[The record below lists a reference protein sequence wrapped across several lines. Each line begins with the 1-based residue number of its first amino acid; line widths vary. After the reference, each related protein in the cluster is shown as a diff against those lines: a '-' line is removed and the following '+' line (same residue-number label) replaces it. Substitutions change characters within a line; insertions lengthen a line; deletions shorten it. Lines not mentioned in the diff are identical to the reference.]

1 MDCSSHFFPSFST
14 TGSSDRCK
22 RCRIERSVPI
32 PSFHSP
38 SEGRLPKRAKVLG
51 NFTCVTNADRAV
63 LLETIESQ
71 ATLPNKENIDP
82 ALTNQEN
89 LRVMIEPTEQTELLV
104 VDGDDT
110 RGSVC
115 SEGSDLSENL
125 TLAEMLTRKSQ
136 HHDEHLEEIS
146 PDEGTFINTDDV
158 FESHYKVR
166 ELSHQPNCV
175 EPMMTNETRRDSQD
189 EHHPQSDFPRQI
201 PSDIESITTC
211 FICGC
216 SFDRVSTGYKG
227 RLSHIKRCSKKNGV
241 NAQLMKV
248 NNDAE
253 DFQPLDAK
261 QFSKPDN
268 PYTKVNNDW
277 HAGAAQHL
285 KLAAKQ
291 TTMTSFFEAPVKSIN
306 NVLMAGAR
314 RILVAGNVLPLA
326 VTKKQ
331 QKGTRGKSWT
341 WSRRNQVNSH
351 CPFFKKIPG
360 TDFVCDGFVYARD
373 SLTKNYF
380 LTHFHSD
387 HYGGIDKSWNAGIIY
402 CSLPTAN
409 LVAQQLGVDKKYLH
423 PLGMDAPVV
432 IESQGKPVTVTLLD
446 ANHCPGAVMFLFNVG
461 RRHIL
466 QVGDFRWNRDRMY
479 KDLKDFITLKV
490 RLDDLFLDT
499 TYCNEKYRLPSQDEA
514 IAAAVLKAE
523 EEVDSCRKTG
533 QRLLMLFGAYTIG
546 KERIYL
552 AVAEKLGMR
561 VYVDKTRYKILSAL
575 NWPPEKLNL
584 LTTDKETSCLWVVP
598 LGHINFKKLNSYA
611 DGSCK
616 VLGKRKFDKIVG
628 FRPTGW
634 SMTGCTGASI
644 LNSRTSGIF
653 TVHGVPYSEHS
664 SFPELVDCLG
674 CLKPRRIIPTVAVSK
689 SDEQI
694 ALLLREVKKEEMATG
709 TKIFLN

>member
-1 MDCSSHFFPSFST
+1 MDRSSLALISSFAT
-14 TGSSDRCK
+14 TGSSELCK
-22 RCRIERSVPI
+22 RCRIKCSLPI
-32 PSFHSP
+32 PSFHP
-38 SEGRLPKRAKVLG
+38 LPEERLPKRAKVLG
-51 NFTCVTNADRAV
+51 SFTSVINADSAV
-63 LLETIESQ
+63 VAETIGGQ
-71 ATLPNKENIDP
+71 PVIPNKENIDP
-82 ALTNQEN
+82 VLTKDQKT
-89 LRVMIEPTEQTELLV
+89 REPMTGETVLFV

-110 RGSVC
+110 HGSVC
-115 SEGSDLSENL
+115 SDGSDLSENL
-125 TLAEMLTRKSQ
+125 TLAQMLTRESQ
-136 HHDEHLEEIS
+136 HNEEHLEES
-146 PDEGTFINTDDV
+146 PDQSAIINTDDV
-158 FESHYKVR
+158 SESQCKVQQ
-166 ELSHQPNCV
+166 LSHLPIHV
-175 EPMMTNETRRDSQD
+175 EPIMTSETGRDYQEEIGHSG
-189 EHHPQSDFPRQI
+189 PQSDFSRKI
-201 PSDIESITTC
+201 LSDIESTTTC

-216 SFDRVSTGYKG
+216 SFDRLSTGYKG

-241 NAQLMKV
+241 NAHLVKV
-248 NNDAE
+248 NNDEE
-253 DFQPLDAK
+253 DFQPSETETIL
-261 QFSKPDN
+261 KPDN
-268 PYTKVNNDW
+268 PYTKVSSVW
-277 HAGAAQHL
+277 HAGAEQQL

-291 TTMTSFFEAPVKSIN
+291 TMMSLPEAPSKSIN

-314 RILVAGNVLPLA
+314 RMLLAGNVLPLA
-326 VTKKQ
+326 VTNKQ
-331 QKGTRGKSWT
+331 QKGSRRNSWLG
-341 WSRRNQVNSH
+341 SRRNQANSH

-360 TDFVCDGFVYARD
+360 TDFVCDGFVYAQD

-387 HYGGIDKSWNAGIIY
+387 HYGGIDKSWSAGIIY

-423 PLGMDAPVV
+423 PLSMNVPVV
-432 IESQGKPVTVTLLD
+432 IESQGKPVKVTLLD
-446 ANHCPGAVMFLFNVG
+446 ANHCPGAVMFLFHVG

-466 QVGDFRWNRDRMY
+466 HVGDFRWNRDRMY
-479 KDLKDFITLKV
+479 ADLKDFISLKC

-499 TYCNEKYRLPSQDEA
+499 TYCNEKYHLPTQDEA

-533 QRLLMLFGAYTIG
+533 RRLLMLFGAYTIG

-552 AVAEKLGMR
+552 AVAEKLGMK
-561 VYVDKTRYKILSAL
+561 VYVDKTRHKILSAL

-584 LTTDKETSCLWVVP
+584 LTTNKETSCLWVVP
-598 LGHINFKKLNSYA
+598 LGHINFNKLTHYA

-634 SMTGCTGASI
+634 SITGCTGASI

-664 SFPELVDCLG
+664 SFPELVDCLQ

-694 ALLLREVKKEEMATG
+694 AVLLRELKKREPAT
-709 TKIFLN
+709 TYQNLT